1 MIIQFYTISCKRI
14 HSRVENLKVFDLF
27 GSYVKLFSRRIIMY
41 ILYFLICYTMYKQGE
56 VNKMVMLSIKKWGN
70 SNGLRLPKSVMEYL
84 QIHTEDKV
92 KITQEESNGKKRLI
106 IEAVDSDND
115 LTIEQLFENYK
126 EEKVHVT
133 IQDLGNA
140 VGNEKW

>member
-1 MIIQFYTISCKRI
+1 
-14 HSRVENLKVFDLF
+14 
-27 GSYVKLFSRRIIMY
+27 
-41 ILYFLICYTMYKQGE
+41 MYKQEE

-106 IEAVDSDND
+106 LEAVDSDND

>member
-1 MIIQFYTISCKRI
+1 M
-14 HSRVENLKVFDLF
+14 D
-27 GSYVKLFSRRIIMY
+27 
-41 ILYFLICYTMYKQGE
+41 KQGE
-56 VNKMVMLSIKKWGN
+56 VSKMVMLSIKKWGN

-92 KITQEESNGKKRLI
+92 KITQEKSNGKKRLI

-115 LTIEQLFENYK
+115 LTIEQLFENYT

>member
-1 MIIQFYTISCKRI
+1 
-14 HSRVENLKVFDLF
+14 
-27 GSYVKLFSRRIIMY
+27 
-41 ILYFLICYTMYKQGE
+41 MYKQEE

>member
-1 MIIQFYTISCKRI
+1 
-14 HSRVENLKVFDLF
+14 
-27 GSYVKLFSRRIIMY
+27 
-41 ILYFLICYTMYKQGE
+41 MYKQGE

>member
-1 MIIQFYTISCKRI
+1 
-14 HSRVENLKVFDLF
+14 
-27 GSYVKLFSRRIIMY
+27 
-41 ILYFLICYTMYKQGE
+41 
-56 VNKMVMLSIKKWGN
+56 MVMLSIKKWGN

-106 IEAVDSDND
+106 LEAVDSDND

>member
-1 MIIQFYTISCKRI
+1 
-14 HSRVENLKVFDLF
+14 
-27 GSYVKLFSRRIIMY
+27 
-41 ILYFLICYTMYKQGE
+41 MYKQGE
-56 VNKMVMLSIKKWGN
+56 VSKMVMLSIKKWGN

-92 KITQEESNGKKRLI
+92 KITQEKSNGKKRLI

-115 LTIEQLFENYK
+115 LTIEQLFENYT

>member
-1 MIIQFYTISCKRI
+1 
-14 HSRVENLKVFDLF
+14 
-27 GSYVKLFSRRIIMY
+27 MY

>member
-1 MIIQFYTISCKRI
+1 
-14 HSRVENLKVFDLF
+14 
-27 GSYVKLFSRRIIMY
+27 MY

-126 EEKVHVT
+126 EDKVHVT

>member
-1 MIIQFYTISCKRI
+1 
-14 HSRVENLKVFDLF
+14 
-27 GSYVKLFSRRIIMY
+27 MY

-70 SNGLRLPKSVMEYL
+70 SNSLRLPKSVMEYL

-106 IEAVDSDND
+106 IEAVDSDNFQ
-115 LTIEQLFENYK
+115 TIEQLFENYQ

>member
-1 MIIQFYTISCKRI
+1 
-14 HSRVENLKVFDLF
+14 
-27 GSYVKLFSRRIIMY
+27 MY

-56 VNKMVMLSIKKWGN
+56 VNKMAMLSIKKWGN

>member
-1 MIIQFYTISCKRI
+1 
-14 HSRVENLKVFDLF
+14 
-27 GSYVKLFSRRIIMY
+27 
-41 ILYFLICYTMYKQGE
+41 
-56 VNKMVMLSIKKWGN
+56 MLSIKKWGN

-133 IQDLGNA
+133 IQVGREA

>member
-1 MIIQFYTISCKRI
+1 
-14 HSRVENLKVFDLF
+14 
-27 GSYVKLFSRRIIMY
+27 
-41 ILYFLICYTMYKQGE
+41 
-56 VNKMVMLSIKKWGN
+56 MVMLSIKKWGN

-106 IEAVDSDND
+106 IESVDSDND

-126 EEKVHVT
+126 EENVHVT